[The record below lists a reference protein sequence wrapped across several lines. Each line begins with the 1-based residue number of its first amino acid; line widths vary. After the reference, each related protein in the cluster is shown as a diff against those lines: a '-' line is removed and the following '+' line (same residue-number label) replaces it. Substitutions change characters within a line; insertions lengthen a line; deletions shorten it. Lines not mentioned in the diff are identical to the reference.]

1 MLSYE
6 IVGAFD
12 KDIKRLEKRHK
23 DIYRLRAVMRMLI
36 CEEPLLP
43 RHKNHRLHGDYE
55 GKWECHV
62 EPNWL
67 LVYEIDKSKQKIVF
81 HRTGTHSD
89 LF

>member
-1 MLSYE
+1 MLNYE

-12 KDIKRLEKRHK
+12 KDIKLLKKRNK
-23 DIYRLRAVMRMLI
+23 DIYRLREVMRMLI

-43 RHKNHRLHGDYE
+43 KHKNHRLQGKHR

-67 LVYEIDKSKQKIVF
+67 LIYEIDKSEQKIIF